1 MKKVKNMRKKWKRV
15 LPAVLSM
22 SLAMTPVM
30 AYAKEFVPEPGKPYD
45 DETQKRLE
53 DNVMEYE
60 EIGRLIDVYNTTLQ
74 NLRVTYAD
82 TKDSLS
88 DIDELKEQIEDGSD
102 QLADAAEE
110 LETTAEMFKGMLGF
124 ESPMLP
130 PGMSVAPSA
139 YAEMVYSSVLL
150 SQQSE
155 QILLSA
161 NQLTEMSPEMLR
173 IQMLDST
180 RAALVSGAQSA
191 LIGYEQLLLQKGSL
205 ESTLELLEAVYQS
218 TERQAAAGMATQN
231 DVLSA
236 KQNLDSVKAG
246 LMTLEA
252 NEVKIRQTLCTML
265 GWAYN
270 ASPEIPE
277 IPAVDMGRIDAM
289 NLMADTEKALENNF
303 TLKYNRLSKDTLI
316 GGSPEMQNLLRTI
329 AAEEAEVASSMVN
342 LYNSVL
348 QARNELSNAQ
358 TALTLEQTKM
368 DLAERKMALG
378 MIGKLEYLQQK
389 NAFAIAEVNVR
400 TAELGLLQ
408 AMEAYDWATQGSL
421 TLSQ

>member
-1 MKKVKNMRKKWKRV
+1 MKMKWNRV
-15 LPAVLSM
+15 LPVALSM
-22 SLAMTPVM
+22 SLVMTPVM

-60 EIGRLIDVYNTTLQ
+60 EISRLIDVYNTTLQ
-74 NLRVTYAD
+74 NLRETYKD
-82 TKDSLS
+82 TKDSMS
-88 DIDELKEQIEDGSD
+88 DIEDLKDQIEDGSD
-102 QLADAAEE
+102 QLADYADQ
-110 LETTAEMFKGMLGF
+110 LQTTAETFKGMLGL

-130 PGMSVAPSA
+130 AGMSVSPSA

-150 SQQSE
+150 GQQSE
-155 QILLSA
+155 QMLLSA
-161 NQLTEMSPEMLR
+161 DQLTEMTPEMMR
-173 IQMLDST
+173 IQMIDT
-180 RAALVSGAQSA
+180 PRAALIAGAQSA
-191 LIGYEQLLLQKGSL
+191 LIGYEQILLQKASL
-205 ESTLELLEAVYQS
+205 QSTLELLQAVYQS

-236 KQNLDSVKAG
+236 KQNLDSVQAG
-246 LMTLEA
+246 LMAVEA

-277 IPAVDMGRIDAM
+277 IPEVDPAKIEMM
-289 NLMADTEKALENNF
+289 NLESDTQKALENNF
-303 TLKYNRLSKDTLI
+303 TLKYNRLSKETLTN
-316 GGSPEMQNLLRTI
+316 GSVEMQNLLRTI
-329 AAEEAEVASSMVN
+329 DAEEAEVKASMVN
-342 LYNSVL
+342 LYSSVT
-348 QARNELSNAQ
+348 QAKNELSHTQ
-358 TALTLEQTKM
+358 TALTLEQSKM

-389 NAFAIAEVNVR
+389 NAFATAEVNVR
-400 TAELGLLQ
+400 TAELALLQ
-408 AMEAYDWATQGSL
+408 AVETYDWAVQGNL

>member
-1 MKKVKNMRKKWKRV
+1 MKKRNRKWNRI
-15 LPAVLSM
+15 LPLALSM
-22 SLAMTPVM
+22 SLAASPAV
-30 AYAKEFVPEPGKPYD
+30 AYAKEFIPQPGKPYD

-74 NLRVTYAD
+74 NLRETYKD
-82 TKDSLS
+82 KKDSMS
-88 DIDELKEQIEDGSD
+88 DIDDLKDQIEDGSD
-102 QLADAAEE
+102 QLADYASQ
-110 LETTAEMFKGMLGF
+110 LESTAEMFKGMLGF

-150 SQQSE
+150 GQQSE
-155 QILLSA
+155 QMLLSA
-161 NQLTEMSPEMLR
+161 DQLTEMSPEMMR
-173 IQMLDST
+173 IQMIDT
-180 RAALVSGAQSA
+180 PRAALISGAQSA

-205 ESTLELLEAVYQS
+205 QSTLELLQAVYQS

-236 KQNLDSVKAG
+236 KQNLDSVQAG
-246 LMTLEA
+246 LMTIEA
-252 NEVKIRQTLCTML
+252 NEVKLRQTLCTML

-277 IPAVDMGRIDAM
+277 IPDVDPNRIAAV
-289 NLMADTEKALENNF
+289 NPEADTQKALENNF
-303 TLKYNRLSKDTLI
+303 TLKYNRLSKETLTN
-316 GGSPEMQNLLRTI
+316 GSVEMQNLLRTI
-329 AAEEAEVASSMVN
+329 DAQESEVKASMIN
-342 LYNSVL
+342 LYHAL
-348 QARNELSNAQ
+348 TRAKNELSHAQ
-358 TALTLEQTKM
+358 TALTLEQSKM

-378 MIGKLEYLQQK
+378 MIGRLEYLQQK
-389 NAFAIAEVNVR
+389 NAFATAEVNVR
-400 TAELGLLQ
+400 TAELALLQ
-408 AMEAYDWATQGSL
+408 AVETYDWAVQGNL

>member
-1 MKKVKNMRKKWKRV
+1 MMKIKWNRV
-15 LPAVLSM
+15 LPAALSV
-22 SLAMTPVM
+22 SLAVTPVM
-30 AYAKEFVPEPGKPYD
+30 AYAAEFVPQPGKPYD

-60 EIGRLIDVYNTTLQ
+60 EIGRLVDVYNTTLQ
-74 NLRVTYAD
+74 NLRETYKD

-88 DIDELKEQIEDGSD
+88 DIDDLKDQIEDGSD
-102 QLADAAEE
+102 QLADAADQ
-110 LETTAEMFKGMLGF
+110 LQTTAEMFKGMLGF

-150 SQQSE
+150 GQQSE

-161 NQLTEMSPEMLR
+161 DQLTEVTPEMMR
-173 IQMLDST
+173 IQMIDT
-180 RAALVSGAQSA
+180 PRAALISGAQSA

-205 ESTLELLEAVYQS
+205 ASTLELLQAVYQS

-236 KQNLDSVKAG
+236 KQNLDSVQAG
-246 LMTLEA
+246 MMTIEA

-277 IPAVDMGRIDAM
+277 IPEVDPARIEKM
-289 NLMADTEKALENNF
+289 NLETDTQKALENNF
-303 TLKYNRLSKDTLI
+303 TLKYNRLSKETLTN
-316 GGSPEMQNLLRTI
+316 GSVEMQNLLRTI
-329 AAEEAEVASSMVN
+329 SAQEAEVKASMVN
-342 LYNSVL
+342 LYYAVT
-348 QARNELSNAQ
+348 QARNELGNAQ
-358 TALTLEQTKM
+358 TALALEQSKM
-368 DLAERKMALG
+368 DLAERKKALG
-378 MIGKLEYLQQK
+378 MVGNLEYLQQK
-389 NAFAIAEVNVR
+389 NAFATAEVNVR

-408 AMEAYDWATQGSL
+408 AVEAYDWAVKGNL

>member
-1 MKKVKNMRKKWKRV
+1 MKMKWNRV
-15 LPAVLSM
+15 LPVALSM
-22 SLAMTPVM
+22 SLVMTPVM

-60 EIGRLIDVYNTTLQ
+60 EISRLIDVYNTTLQ
-74 NLRVTYAD
+74 SLRETYKD
-82 TKDSLS
+82 TKDSMS
-88 DIDELKEQIEDGSD
+88 DIEDLKDQIEDGSD
-102 QLADAAEE
+102 QLADYADQ
-110 LETTAEMFKGMLGF
+110 LQTTAETFKGMLGL

-130 PGMSVAPSA
+130 AGMSVSPSA

-150 SQQSE
+150 GQQSE
-155 QILLSA
+155 QMLLSA
-161 NQLTEMSPEMLR
+161 DQLTEMTPEMMR
-173 IQMLDST
+173 IQMIDT
-180 RAALVSGAQSA
+180 PRAALIAGAQSA
-191 LIGYEQLLLQKGSL
+191 LIGYEQILLQKASL
-205 ESTLELLEAVYQS
+205 QSTLELLQAVYQS

-236 KQNLDSVKAG
+236 KQNLDSVQAG
-246 LMTLEA
+246 LMTVEA

-277 IPAVDMGRIDAM
+277 IPEVDPAKIEMM
-289 NLMADTEKALENNF
+289 NLESDTQKALENNF
-303 TLKYNRLSKDTLI
+303 TLKYNRLSKETLTN
-316 GGSPEMQNLLRTI
+316 GSVEMQNLLRTI
-329 AAEEAEVASSMVN
+329 DAEEAEVKASMVN
-342 LYNSVL
+342 LYSSVT
-348 QARNELSNAQ
+348 QAKNELSHTQ
-358 TALTLEQTKM
+358 TALTLEQSKM

-389 NAFAIAEVNVR
+389 NAFATAEVNVR
-400 TAELGLLQ
+400 TAELALLQ
-408 AMEAYDWATQGSL
+408 AVETYDWAVQGNL

>member
-1 MKKVKNMRKKWKRV
+1 MKWNRV
-15 LPAVLSM
+15 LPVALSM
-22 SLAMTPVM
+22 SLVMTPVM

-60 EIGRLIDVYNTTLQ
+60 EISRLIDVYNTTLQ
-74 NLRVTYAD
+74 NLRETYKD
-82 TKDSLS
+82 NKDSMS
-88 DIDELKEQIEDGSD
+88 DIEDLKDQIEDGSD
-102 QLADAAEE
+102 QLADYADQ
-110 LETTAEMFKGMLGF
+110 LQTTAETFKGMLGL

-130 PGMSVAPSA
+130 AGMSVSPSA

-150 SQQSE
+150 GQQSE
-155 QILLSA
+155 QMLLSA
-161 NQLTEMSPEMLR
+161 DQLTEMTPEMMR
-173 IQMLDST
+173 IQMIDT
-180 RAALVSGAQSA
+180 PRATLIAGAQSA
-191 LIGYEQLLLQKGSL
+191 LIGYEQILLQKASL
-205 ESTLELLEAVYQS
+205 QSTLELLQAVYQS

-236 KQNLDSVKAG
+236 KQNLDSVQAG
-246 LMTLEA
+246 LMTVEA

-277 IPAVDMGRIDAM
+277 IPEVDPAKIEMM
-289 NLMADTEKALENNF
+289 NLESDTQKALENNF
-303 TLKYNRLSKDTLI
+303 TLKYNRLSKETLTN
-316 GGSPEMQNLLRTI
+316 GSVEMQNLLRTI
-329 AAEEAEVASSMVN
+329 DAEEAEVKASMVN
-342 LYNSVL
+342 LYSSVT
-348 QARNELSNAQ
+348 QAKNELSHTQ
-358 TALTLEQTKM
+358 TALTLEQSKM

-389 NAFAIAEVNVR
+389 NAFATAEVNVR
-400 TAELGLLQ
+400 TAELALLQ
-408 AMEAYDWATQGSL
+408 AVETYDWAVQGNL

>member
-1 MKKVKNMRKKWKRV
+1 MKMKWNRV
-15 LPAVLSM
+15 LPVALSM
-22 SLAMTPVM
+22 SLVMTPVM

-60 EIGRLIDVYNTTLQ
+60 EISRLIDVYNTTLQ
-74 NLRVTYAD
+74 NLRETYKD
-82 TKDSLS
+82 TKDSMS
-88 DIDELKEQIEDGSD
+88 DIEDLKDQIEDGSD
-102 QLADAAEE
+102 QLADYADQ
-110 LETTAEMFKGMLGF
+110 LQTTAETFKGMLGL

-130 PGMSVAPSA
+130 AGMSVSPSA

-150 SQQSE
+150 GQQSE
-155 QILLSA
+155 QMLLSA
-161 NQLTEMSPEMLR
+161 DQLTEMTPEMMR
-173 IQMLDST
+173 IQMIDT
-180 RAALVSGAQSA
+180 PRAALIAGAQSA
-191 LIGYEQLLLQKGSL
+191 LIGYEQILLQKASL
-205 ESTLELLEAVYQS
+205 QSTLELLQAVYQS

-236 KQNLDSVKAG
+236 KQNLDSVQAG
-246 LMTLEA
+246 LMTVEA

-277 IPAVDMGRIDAM
+277 IPEVDPAKIEMM
-289 NLMADTEKALENNF
+289 NLESDTQKALENNF
-303 TLKYNRLSKDTLI
+303 TLKYNRLSKETLTN
-316 GGSPEMQNLLRTI
+316 GSVEMQNLLRTI
-329 AAEEAEVASSMVN
+329 DAEEAEVKASMVN
-342 LYNSVL
+342 LYSSVT
-348 QARNELSNAQ
+348 QAKNELSHTQ
-358 TALTLEQTKM
+358 TALTLEQSKM

-389 NAFAIAEVNVR
+389 NAFATAEVNVR
-400 TAELGLLQ
+400 TAELALLQ
-408 AMEAYDWATQGSL
+408 AVETYDWAVQGNL

>member
-1 MKKVKNMRKKWKRV
+1 MRKKWKRV

-22 SLAMTPVM
+22 SLAVTPFA
-30 AYAKEFVPEPGKPYD
+30 AYAEEFVPQPGKPYD

-88 DIDELKEQIEDGSD
+88 DIDELKDQIEDGSE

-110 LETTAEMFKGMLGF
+110 LEATAEMFKGMLGY
-124 ESPMLP
+124 ESPYLP
-130 PGMSVAPSA
+130 AGMSVAPSA

-150 SQQSE
+150 GQQSE

-161 NQLTEMSPEMLR
+161 NQLTEMTPEMLR
-173 IQMLDST
+173 LQMLDTT
-180 RAALVSGAQSA
+180 RAALVAGAQSA
-191 LIGYEQLLLQKGSL
+191 LIGYEQILLQKGNL
-205 ESTLELLEAVYQS
+205 ESTRELLEAVYQS
-218 TERQAAAGMATQN
+218 TVRQAAAGMATQSS
-231 DVLSA
+231 VLSA
-236 KQNLDSVKAG
+236 KQNLDSVDAG
-246 LMTLEA
+246 LMTIEA

-277 IPAVDMGRIDAM
+277 IPAVDMSRIDAM
-289 NLMADTEKALENNF
+289 NPSVDTERALENNF
-303 TLKYNRLSKDTLI
+303 TLKYNRLSKETLE
-316 GGSPEMQNLLRTI
+316 GGSAEMENLLRTI
-329 AAEEAEVASSMVN
+329 AAEEAEIASSMIN

-348 QARNELSNAQ
+348 QARNEFNNSQ
-358 TALTLEQTKM
+358 TALSLEQSKM

-389 NAFAIAEVNVR
+389 NAFETAQVNVR
-400 TAELGLLQ
+400 TAELTLLQ
-408 AMEAYDWATQGSL
+408 AIETYDWAVRGSL

>member
-1 MKKVKNMRKKWKRV
+1 MRKKWKHV
-15 LPAVLSM
+15 LPAVLSL
-22 SLAMTPVM
+22 SLVMTPTM
-30 AYAKEFVPEPGKPYD
+30 AYAKEFTPEPGKLYD

-82 TKDSLS
+82 KKNSMS
-88 DIDELKEQIEDGSD
+88 DIDKLKDQIEDGSE
-102 QLADAAEE
+102 QLADTAAQ

-124 ESPMLP
+124 ENPMLP
-130 PGMSVAPSA
+130 AGMSVSPSA
-139 YAEMVYSSVLL
+139 YGEMVYTSVLL
-150 SQQSE
+150 GQQSE

-161 NQLTEMSPEMLR
+161 DQLTEMTPEMLR

-191 LIGYEQLLLQKGSL
+191 LIGYEQLLLQKTSL
-205 ESTLELLEAVYQS
+205 KSTMELLEAVCQS

-246 LMTLEA
+246 LMTIEA

-265 GWAYN
+265 GWAYD

-277 IPAVDMGRIDAM
+277 IPAADMARIDAM
-289 NLMADTEKALENNF
+289 DLKADTEKALENNF
-303 TLKYNRLSKDTLI
+303 TLKYNRLSKDTLT

-329 AAEEAEVASSMVN
+329 SDEAAEIASSMVN

-348 QARNELSNAQ
+348 QARNELHNAQ
-358 TALTLEQTKM
+358 TTLSLEQAKM
-368 DLAERKMALG
+368 EQADRKMNLG
-378 MIGKLEYLQQK
+378 IIGRLEYLQQK
-389 NAFAIAEVNVR
+389 NATVTAEVNAR

-408 AMEAYDWATQGSL
+408 AIETYDWAVQGSL
-421 TLSQ
+421 ALSK